1 MPLKSMTGFGR
12 AGGQEGEAAWSWEVR
27 TVNNRGLDIRLRL
40 PQGLEEFEL
49 RLRDVIAKSI
59 TRGSCAVALSL
70 KSPPRSAEMRLNEE
84 ALLKLNSMASRA
96 RKITGRSEDLPLS
109 TLLGMKG
116 VIETVEPEPG
126 EEALRPLTEAMLK
139 SFYAALD
146 GVAAARRTEGTRLRD
161 ILARKL
167 DEIEALT
174 RIAEQSP
181 ERSPEAI
188 GARLR
193 QQLQRLLTETTQFDE
208 QRLYQEAALI
218 ATKADIEEEVKRLYA
233 HVAGARELIEE
244 DAPVGR
250 KLEFLAQEFQREAN
264 TLCSKS
270 NAPDITR
277 VGLKLKAAIDQLRE
291 QVQNVE

>member
-12 AGGQEGEAAWSWEVR
+12 AGGQEGDASWSWEVR

-49 RLRDVIAKSI
+49 QLRDAIAKSI
-59 TRGSCAVALSL
+59 ARGSCAVALSL
-70 KSPPRSAEMRLNEE
+70 KAPPQSAEMRLNEN

-126 EEALRPLTEAMLK
+126 EQLRGPLTEALLK

-146 GVAAARRTEGTRLRD
+146 GVSAARRSEGARLRE
-161 ILARKL
+161 ILVYKI

-174 RIAEQSP
+174 RTAEQSP

-188 GARLR
+188 SARLR

-208 QRLYQEAALI
+208 QRLYQEAVLI

-233 HVAGARELIEE
+233 HVAAARELIEE

-277 VGLKLKAAIDQLRE
+277 AGLKLKAAIDQLRE

>member
-12 AGGQEGEAAWSWEVR
+12 AGGQEGDAAWSWEVR

-40 PQGLEEFEL
+40 PQGFEEFEL

-59 TRGSCAVALSL
+59 ARGSCAVALAL
-70 KSPPRSAEMRLNEE
+70 KAPSQTAELRLNE
-84 ALLKLNSMASRA
+84 AAILKLNLLAARA

-109 TLLGMKG
+109 ALLTMKG

-126 EEALRPLTEAMLK
+126 EQGSGPLSEALLK
-139 SFYAALD
+139 TFRTALD
-146 GVAAARRTEGTRLRD
+146 GVLAARQAEGARLRQFLSD
-161 ILARKL
+161 KL

-174 RIAEQSP
+174 RHAEQAP

-188 GARLR
+188 AARLR
-193 QQLQRLLTETTQFDE
+193 QALQRLMSETSQLDE
-208 QRLYQEAALI
+208 QRLYQEAVLI
-218 ATKADIEEEVKRLYA
+218 ATKADIEEELKRLYA
-233 HVAGARELIEE
+233 HIAAARELIEE
-244 DAPVGR
+244 DAPAGR

-270 NAPDITR
+270 NAAEITR
-277 VGLKLKAAIDQLRE
+277 AGLKLKAAIDQLRE

>member
-12 AGGQEGEAAWSWEVR
+12 AGGQEGDATWSWEVR

-40 PQGLEEFEL
+40 PQGFEEFEL

-59 TRGSCAVALSL
+59 ARGSCAVALAL
-70 KSPPRSAEMRLNEE
+70 KAPPQSAEMRLNED
-84 ALLKLNSMASRA
+84 ALLKLNSLAARA
-96 RKITGRSEDLPLS
+96 RKITGRSEDLPLNA
-109 TLLGMKG
+109 LLVMKG
-116 VIETVEPEPG
+116 VIESVEPQPG
-126 EEALRPLTEAMLK
+126 EQVRGPLTDALLK
-139 SFYAALD
+139 TFQTALD
-146 GVAAARRTEGTRLRD
+146 GVGTARRAEGARLRD
-161 ILARKL
+161 ILAAKL
-167 DEIEALT
+167 DEIEVLT
-174 RIAEQSP
+174 RTAEQAP

-193 QQLQRLLTETTQFDE
+193 QQLQRLLNETSQLDE

-218 ATKADIEEEVKRLYA
+218 ATKADIEEELKRLYA
-233 HVAGARELIEE
+233 HIAAARELIAE

-270 NAPDITR
+270 NAAEITR
-277 VGLKLKAAIDQLRE
+277 AGLKLKAAIDQLRE